1 MCKRACGLPV
11 RQSLGLSALPTLN
24 LNCRVSCALIDCSRR
39 AQKPQDADSI
49 CYGCV
54 RYQIIMRSLSRFPRW
69 GRRSTL
75 LAPSAFRVEVKPPSL
90 RHAPE
95 SAWQRVMFWLLA
107 PAPQEAAPPLNRLP
121 LVRAEFLAT
130 LADVANTEV
139 EALRNRIESAHSLR
153 DLWHL
158 RSEVFSTLGVALSQ
172 TQAEERLGRL
182 NRHFPTR
189 TPRTQYSPG

>member
-1 MCKRACGLPV
+1 
-11 RQSLGLSALPTLN
+11 
-24 LNCRVSCALIDCSRR
+24 
-39 AQKPQDADSI
+39 
-49 CYGCV
+49 
-54 RYQIIMRSLSRFPRW
+54 MRSPSRLPRW

-75 LAPSAFRVEVKPPSL
+75 SAPSAFRVEVRPPSL

-95 SAWQRVMFWLLA
+95 SVWQRVMFWLLA

-121 LVRAEFLAT
+121 VVRAEFLAT
-130 LADVANTEV
+130 LVDVANGDID
-139 EALRNRIESAHSLR
+139 ALRNRISNANSLR

-172 TQAEERLGRL
+172 TQAEERLSKL

-189 TPRTQYSPG
+189 APRSQFLPS

>member
-1 MCKRACGLPV
+1 
-11 RQSLGLSALPTLN
+11 
-24 LNCRVSCALIDCSRR
+24 
-39 AQKPQDADSI
+39 
-49 CYGCV
+49 
-54 RYQIIMRSLSRFPRW
+54 MRSFSRLNRW

-75 LAPSAFRVEVKPPSL
+75 SAPSAFRVEVRPPSL

-121 LVRAEFLAT
+121 LVRAEFLNT
-130 LADVANTEV
+130 LVDVVTLEAD
-139 EALRNRIESAHSLR
+139 ALRERISAAHSLR

-158 RSEVFSTLGVALSQ
+158 RTEVYSTLGVALSQ
-172 TQAEERLGRL
+172 TQAEDRLSRL

-189 TPRTQYSPG
+189 APRPQFSPS